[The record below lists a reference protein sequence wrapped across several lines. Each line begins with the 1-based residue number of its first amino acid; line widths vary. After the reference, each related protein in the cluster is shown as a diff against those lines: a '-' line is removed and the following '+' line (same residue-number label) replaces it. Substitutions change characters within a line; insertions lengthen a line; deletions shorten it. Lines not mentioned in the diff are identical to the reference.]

1 MNQLLSIRYGVLT
14 VHLSDK
20 KKVIFGSSGEQVRG
34 NPGELFPIGLR
45 LATNERKV
53 G

>member
-1 MNQLLSIRYGVLT
+1 M
-14 VHLSDK
+14 HLSDK
-20 KKVIFGSSGEQVRG
+20 KKVIFGSSGEQVMLVRG